1 MVLLT
6 YLRAKYVFVT
16 KVGSRYFLLNATK
29 EFLAYP
35 GSRYSRRVHREGVR
49 DAREGGAGEVR
60 HDRIQP
66 GADSTKHIFSNFT
79 HICKIFSQI
88 CVNFIQISSKSIV
101 SSLL

>member
-66 GADSTKHIFSNFT
+66 GADSTNFFHKFVKNRSYRIFY
-79 HICKIFSQI
+79 KYLY
-88 CVNFIQISSKSIV
+88 V
-101 SSLL
+101 SFM